1 MRVLTSLADYENVLN
16 SIQSH
21 SLRRAIFNVLKER
34 SKDVIFLSN
43 AKCNLLASEKSRAI
57 RKRLIDLKGVLSF
70 LEKITCK
77 ENVHYALIKVQPFIT
92 HLWNDADML
101 VLHKDVLN
109 MINAARE
116 YFGDVAVVGRPSRNG
131 ATLYIK
137 RLSLRLDLYTTI
149 GWRGLL
155 AIKNDDSIM
164 FSHFVKDNLA
174 YCGDS
179 YEVQVLT
186 PELDI
191 LIQLIHAYQSE
202 NAITLADFIKT
213 LSSTNLDFSSV
224 EHLFVVPPAM
234 ILQFFFRSALKMLK
248 ELLVI
253 GRIAI
258 PPAEKVIVSLH
269 IMLENLK
276 LRNMSFR
283 GYYYEA
289 EELISYIFSSRGKM
303 F

>member
-1 MRVLTSLADYENVLN
+1 M
-16 SIQSH
+16 
-21 SLRRAIFNVLKER
+21 
-34 SKDVIFLSN
+34 SN
-43 AKCNLLASEKSRAI
+43 AKCNLLASEKSRAM
-57 RKRLIDLKGVLSF
+57 RRRLIDLKDLLSF
-70 LEKITCK
+70 LEKITNE
-77 ENVHYALIKVQPFIT
+77 ENVRYALIKVQPFIT
-92 HLWNDADML
+92 HLWNDVDML
-101 VLHKDVLN
+101 VLYKDVLN
-109 MINAARE
+109 IINAARK
-116 YFGDVAVVGRPSRNG
+116 YFGDVTVVSRLLRSG
-131 ATLYIK
+131 VTLYIK
-137 RLSLRLDLYTTI
+137 RLSLRLDLYTAV

-155 AIKNDDSIM
+155 AIKNSDNIM

-213 LSSTNLDFSSV
+213 LSSTNLDFSPV

-258 PPAEKVIVSLH
+258 PLAEKAIVSLH
-269 IMLENLK
+269 IILENLK
-276 LRNMSFR
+276 LRNTNFR
-283 GYYYEA
+283 SYYYEA
-289 EELISYIFSSRGKM
+289 EELISYIFSSCGKI